1 MSPIKKIKIF
11 VLMRCATLLEFQ
23 EVCKFLL
30 ENAGSGTGTPE
41 SLYYV
46 SSAWKSLPSC
56 GTLPVANI
64 VKVSVEWLSINSA
77 KQIVFSG
84 SMLWR
89 FKCVVIV
96 L

>member
-1 MSPIKKIKIF
+1 MSHIKKIRIV
-11 VLMRCATLLEFQ
+11 VLMRCVTFLEFQ

-46 SSAWKSLPSC
+46 SGAWKSLPSC

-64 VKVSVEWLSINSA
+64 VKVSVGWLSINSA
-77 KQIVFSG
+77 KRIVLSG

-89 FKCVVIV
+89 FTCVVIV

>member
-1 MSPIKKIKIF
+1 MSYLKKITII

-30 ENAGSGTGTPE
+30 ANAGSGTGTPE

-64 VKVSVEWLSINSA
+64 VKVSVEWFVMVD
-77 KQIVFSG
+77 KTQICGIIG
-84 SMLWR
+84 S
-89 FKCVVIV
+89 FY
-96 L
+96 

>member
-1 MSPIKKIKIF
+1 
-11 VLMRCATLLEFQ
+11 MRYATLLAFQ
-23 EVCKFLL
+23 EVCKFLV

-64 VKVSVEWLSINSA
+64 VKVSVEWFVAVDKTQLCGIT
-77 KQIVFSG
+77 G
-84 SMLWR
+84 S
-89 FKCVVIV
+89 FC
-96 L
+96 

>member
-1 MSPIKKIKIF
+1 M
-11 VLMRCATLLEFQ
+11 LMRCATFLEFQ

-46 SSAWKSLPSC
+46 SNAWKSLPSC

-64 VKVSVEWLSINSA
+64 VKVSVDWLSINSA
-77 KQIVFSG
+77 KQIALSG

-89 FKCVVIV
+89 FKCVVII